1 MPSPSLSDLPPPP
14 SGKSGWPWVEETP
27 QPTDRMADGSP
38 WPRVSVVTPSYNQ
51 GPFIEETIRSV
62 LLQGY
67 PDLEY
72 IVIDGGSTDKSVE
85 IIKKYEPW
93 LAYWTSEPDRGQ
105 SQAINKGLSR
115 GKGQV
120 VAYLNSDDIYLC
132 GAMQQAVMY
141 IMDQKEADIV
151 YGDCRI
157 INDESHTVSV
167 WRSRPFDL
175 FVELCQDFIYQPTVL
190 MKRRVLEVVGCFDE
204 ELHYAMDVDYWLK
217 AAMVV
222 KFAYLPVELAAFRM
236 SEGSK
241 TGTSPVPFAVE
252 RRRVLDKFFRSHV
265 NSRVAQWRGKV
276 FAWNHYHAGSRLYV
290 ENERGLARR
299 EFIEGIK
306 LEPFSLKSIA
316 ALLAIFDSHAKTNLF
331 GRLASGLPINLKPL
345 RRHKAEE

>member
-1 MPSPSLSDLPPPP
+1 MPNPSLSDLPPPP

-27 QPTDRMADGSP
+27 QPTAGMADGSP
-38 WPRVSVVTPSYNQ
+38 WPRVSVITPSYNQ
-51 GPFIEETIRSV
+51 APFIEETIRSV

-72 IVIDGGSTDKSVE
+72 IVIDGGSTDESVE

-105 SQAINKGLSR
+105 SHAINKGLRR

-120 VAYLNSDDIYLC
+120 VAYLNSDDIYLY
-132 GAMQQAVMY
+132 GAMQQAVTY

-167 WRSRPFDL
+167 WRSHPFDL
-175 FVELCQDFIYQPTVL
+175 FVELCQDFIYQPTVFI
-190 MKRRVLEVVGCFDE
+190 KRRVLEVVGYLDE
-204 ELHYAMDVDYWLK
+204 ELHYAMDVDYWLR
-217 AAMVV
+217 AAMEV

-241 TGTSPVPFAVE
+241 TGTGPLPFAVE
-252 RRRVLDKFFRSHV
+252 RRRALDKFFRSHV
-265 NSRVAQWRGKV
+265 DSRVAKWRGKV
-276 FAWNHYHAGSRLYV
+276 LAWNHYHAGSRLYV
-290 ENERGLARR
+290 EQERFLARR
-299 EFIEGIK
+299 EFIKGIK

-316 ALLAIFDSHAKTNLF
+316 ALLAIFDSHARTNLF
-331 GRLASGLPINLKPL
+331 GRLASGLPIHLKPL